1 MFLLVGKS
9 LANLQFEAVNN
20 LSSKSAANLGI
31 YRNISKNVSLEI
43 APSENKNTFPKL
55 FSQKINCKIF
65 YKKFAFKKHI
75 FKIYLPKRAP
85 SKNAIS
91 KFFLKIFFK
100 QINLISLIYSLSE
113 SSDTSEKGKSL
124 KLSLICF
131 F

>member
-1 MFLLVGKS
+1 MLLLVGKS

-31 YRNISKNVSLEI
+31 YRNIFKNFSLEI
-43 APSENKNTFPKL
+43 SPSKNKNTFPKL

-65 YKKFAFKKHI
+65 YKKFAFRTHI
-75 FKIYLPKRAP
+75 FKMFLPKRVP

-91 KFFLKIFFK
+91 KFFLKFFFK
-100 QINLISLIYSLSE
+100 QINLKSLIYSLSE
-113 SSDTSEKGKSL
+113 SSDSSEKEKSL

>member
-1 MFLLVGKS
+1 MLLLVGKS

-20 LSSKSAANLGI
+20 LSSKSTANLGI
-31 YRNISKNVSLEI
+31 YRNIFKNFSLEI
-43 APSENKNTFPKL
+43 APSKNKNTFPKL
-55 FSQKINCKIF
+55 FSQKINCEIF
-65 YKKFAFKKHI
+65 YKKFAFKTHI
-75 FKIYLPKRAP
+75 FNIFLPKRVT

-100 QINLISLIYSLSE
+100 QINLKSLIYSLSE
-113 SSDTSEKGKSL
+113 SSDSSEKEKSL

>member
-1 MFLLVGKS
+1 MLLLVGKS

-31 YRNISKNVSLEI
+31 YRNIFKNFSLEI
-43 APSENKNTFPKL
+43 APSKNTNTFPKL
-55 FSQKINCKIF
+55 FSQKISCEIF
-65 YKKFAFKKHI
+65 YKKFAFKTHI
-75 FKIYLPKRAP
+75 FNIFLPKRVT

-100 QINLISLIYSLSE
+100 QINLKSLIYSLSE
-113 SSDTSEKGKSL
+113 SSDSSEKEKSL